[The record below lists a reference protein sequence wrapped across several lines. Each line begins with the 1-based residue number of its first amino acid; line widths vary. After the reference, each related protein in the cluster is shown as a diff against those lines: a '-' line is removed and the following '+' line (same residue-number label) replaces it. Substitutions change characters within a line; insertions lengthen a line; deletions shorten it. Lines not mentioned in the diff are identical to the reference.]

1 MNIGEKSKYRGL
13 KMSYTDAIEFVGNDD
28 FKAFRAWCY
37 EGSCIQQRMGLFDE
51 PPTFWVKLKL
61 LVDKLLTYKQA
72 NLALTDP
79 QYFKSLLM
87 DLSQLKWLKNV
98 RHPTD
103 GCWAYDHNDMQI
115 PEARVFCLNWKSK
128 NDRRNAQQPQK
139 GDLIALVQCAKVT
152 HIVEVL
158 DDVVYDNNQ
167 NKWGIYRLVKA
178 VWMPSKSL
186 DWNNIKNIKEIF
198 STNHLP
204 PTGSVYNFENM
215 AWFKTNWRD
224 SGELQGFQQHVSKL
238 FIE

>member
-1 MNIGEKSKYRGL
+1 
-13 KMSYTDAIEFVGNDD
+13 MSYTDAMEFIGDDD

-51 PPTFWVKLKL
+51 PPTFWVKLKPI
-61 LVDKLLTYKQA
+61 VDRLLTYKQA

-79 QYFKSLLM
+79 KYFKSLLI

-103 GCWAYDHNDMQI
+103 GCWAYTHNHMQI

-128 NDRRNAQQPQK
+128 NDRKNAQQPQK
-139 GDLIALVQCAKVT
+139 GDLIALVQQAKVT

-158 DDVVYDNNQ
+158 DDEIYDSNHNE
-167 NKWGIYRLVKA
+167 WGAYYRVVKA
-178 VWMPSKSL
+178 VWMPTENF
-186 DWNNIKNIKEIF
+186 DWNNLKNTKEIF
-198 STNHLP
+198 GTSHLP
-204 PTGSVYNFENM
+204 QKGSVYNFENM
-215 AWFKTNWRD
+215 AWFKINWRD
-224 SGELQGFQQHVSKL
+224 SEGLQGFQQYASKN